1 MKPDLPYYSQIAS
14 AVRTM
19 RSMKWNLD
27 FSYFR
32 KWILIGFL
40 LGVVAG
46 LGAVALFLSVE
57 FFTGLFLGLGAG
69 YFPPLPGGFQ
79 SNFGYTLFI
88 EKPWMLPLI
97 TGLGGLLVG
106 LITTRFSPES
116 EGHGTDAVID
126 AYHHKSGNIRA
137 RVPLVKGIASS
148 ITIGSGGSG
157 GTEGPAGQIAAG
169 FGSLIGKLFKL
180 DEDEKRIAVAAG
192 LGAGIGSIFK
202 IPLGGAVFSAEVF
215 YRRDFEVR
223 ALIPGL
229 VASVT
234 GYTVFG
240 FVFGW
245 HPLFTIPL
253 DLVKYTNP
261 ISLLLYALV
270 GLISAGV
277 SIGYVKTF
285 YTISDYFS
293 KIRIP
298 KYLKPAIGGVLVGMI
313 GIVFPQ
319 ILGTSYGWLQIAINQ
334 DYTILPLSIIGA
346 IVIFKILATSL
357 TLGSGGSAG
366 VFGPSMVIGGFLGAF
381 IGTAFHLLGLFTWVD
396 VSSVIIV
403 SMVSFFGATAKT
415 PISSII
421 MGSEL
426 TGGYALLAPM
436 MLATF
441 VAYIMSG
448 QHNSIFRNQVL
459 NRSASP
465 AHRMEY
471 QLPILRDMYVE
482 DAIRVPVN
490 KLSKDVTIDEALQIM
505 NRNNS
510 KMIAVVNENELL
522 HGVVYKQRLYEFPDE
537 YRKSIKLESI
547 MIKDPFFA
555 YNSDSLHDAL
565 IRLSSNELQEMPVL
579 SNENNKV
586 LGIITIADLVKLYD
600 KEVEK
605 IVKVRNPSIPGID
618 NIRDE
623 IDNSKDRHLRDKT
636 TNKD

>member
-1 MKPDLPYYSQIAS
+1 
-14 AVRTM
+14 
-19 RSMKWNLD
+19 MKWNLD

-46 LGAVALFLSVE
+46 LGAVCLFLSVE
-57 FFTGLFLGLGAG
+57 FFTGLFLEIGTG
-69 YFPPLPGGFQ
+69 YSPPLPGGFQ
-79 SNFGYTLFI
+79 GNFSYTLFI
-88 EKPWMLPLI
+88 EKPWLIPLI

-137 RVPLVKGIASS
+137 RVPLVKAVASS

-180 DEDEKRIAVAAG
+180 DEDERRIAVAAG

-245 HPLFTIPL
+245 DRLFTIPL
-253 DLVKYTNP
+253 DLVKYTHP
-261 ISLLLYALV
+261 VSLILYAIV
-270 GLISAGV
+270 GLVSAGV
-277 SIGYVKTF
+277 SVGYVKVF
-285 YTISDYFS
+285 YTISDYFT

-298 KYLKPAIGGVLVGMI
+298 KYLKPAIGGVLVGLM

-319 ILGTSYGWLQIAINQ
+319 ILGTSYGWLQIAINK
-334 DYTILPLSIIGA
+334 DYVLFPLLMIGSVIIL
-346 IVIFKILATSL
+346 KILATSV
-357 TLGSGGSAG
+357 TIGSGGSAG
-366 VFGPSMVIGGFLGAF
+366 VFGPSMVIGGLLGAF
-381 IGTAFHLLGLFTWVD
+381 IGTAFHLLGLFTWID
-396 VSSVIIV
+396 VTSVIIV

-441 VAYIMSG
+441 IAYIMSG

-459 NRSASP
+459 NRSDSP

-471 QLPILRDMYVE
+471 QRVILSDLYVK
-482 DAIRVPVN
+482 DVMKDPMN
-490 KLSKDVTIDEALQIM
+490 KLSKDISIVEALQIM

-510 KMIAVVNENELL
+510 KMVMVVNDKDALQ
-522 HGVVYKQRLYEFPDE
+522 GVVYRYKLFEFPEE
-537 YRKSIKLESI
+537 YRKSVKLESI

-555 YNSDSLHDAL
+555 YTSDSLHHAL
-565 IRLSSNELQEMPVL
+565 VRLSSNDLQEMPVL
-579 SNENNKV
+579 SNEDNKV
-586 LGIITIADLVKLYD
+586 IGIVTIADLVKLYD
-600 KEVEK
+600 TEVEK
-605 IVKVRNPSIPGID
+605 IMKKRNQTNLSIDINGDGINKND
-618 NIRDE
+618 ERD
-623 IDNSKDRHLRDKT
+623 ITDKT
-636 TNKD
+636 TNK

>member
-1 MKPDLPYYSQIAS
+1 MKFDPPYYHQTKSIIKS
-14 AVRTM
+14 LKTM
-19 RSMKWNLD
+19 KGNLD
-27 FSYFR
+27 FTYFR

-46 LGAVALFLSVE
+46 LGAIGLFLSVE
-57 FFTGLFLGLGAG
+57 FFTGLFLKLGTG
-69 YFPPLPGGFQ
+69 YSPPLAGGFQ
-79 SNFGYTLFI
+79 NSYTYDLFI
-88 EKPWMLPLI
+88 ERPWLFPVVA
-97 TGLGGLLVG
+97 GFGGLLVG

-137 RVPLVKGIASS
+137 RVPLIKAIASS

-157 GTEGPAGQIAAG
+157 GTEGPAGQIAGG

-180 DEDEKRIAVAAG
+180 DEDERRIAVAAG

-223 ALIPGL
+223 ALMPGL

-245 HPLFTIPL
+245 DRLFTIPF
-253 DLVKYTNP
+253 DLVKYTHP
-261 ISLLLYALV
+261 VSLILYAIV
-270 GLISAGV
+270 GLVSAVV
-277 SIGYVKTF
+277 SIAWVKTF
-285 YTISDYFS
+285 YSISDYFS
-293 KIRIP
+293 RVRFP

-319 ILGTSYGWLQIAINQ
+319 VLGTSYGWLQIAINK
-334 DYTILPLSIIGA
+334 DYTLMPLYALGA
-346 IVIFKILATSL
+346 VIIFKILATSL
-357 TLGSGGSAG
+357 TIGSGGSAG
-366 VFGPSMVIGGFLGAF
+366 VFGPSMVIGGLLGAF
-381 IGTAFHLLGLFTWVD
+381 IGTAFHLLGLFTWID

-403 SMVSFFGATAKT
+403 GMVSFFGATAKT

-441 VAYIMSG
+441 IAYIMSG
-448 QHNSIFRNQVL
+448 QHNSIFRSQVL
-459 NRSASP
+459 SRSESP
-465 AHRMEY
+465 AHRREY
-471 QLPILRDMYVE
+471 QRVILSDHYV
-482 DAIRVPVN
+482 
-490 KLSKDVTIDEALQIM
+490 KDVMKNAVSKMSKEVSLESALQMM

-510 KMIAVVNENELL
+510 KMIAVVNENDRLE
-522 HGVVYKQRLYEFPDE
+522 GVVYKHKLYEFPEE
-537 YRKSIKLESI
+537 YRKSVVLESV
-547 MIKDPFFA
+547 MTKDPFFV
-555 YNSDSLHDAL
+555 YMSDSLHNAL
-565 IRLSSNELQEMPVL
+565 VRLSSNELQEMPVL
-579 SNENNKV
+579 SDENNKV
-586 LGIITIADLVKLYD
+586 LGIITLADLVKLYD
-600 KEVEK
+600 NEVEK
-605 IVKVRNPSIPGID
+605 VVKLR
-618 NIRDE
+618 
-623 IDNSKDRHLRDKT
+623 DNSNLSTVASDKAI
-636 TNKD
+636 NKGKVNQPDDKSKS

>member
-14 AVRTM
+14 AVRAM
-19 RSMKWNLD
+19 RGMKWNLD

-79 SNFGYTLFI
+79 SSFGYTLII

-245 HPLFTIPL
+245 NPLFTIPL

-319 ILGTSYGWLQIAINQ
+319 VLGTSYGWLQIAINN
-334 DYTILPLSIIGA
+334 DTILPLSIIGS

-471 QLPILRDMYVE
+471 QLPILRDMYVK

-510 KMIAVVNENELL
+510 KMIAVVNEKELL
-522 HGVVYKQRLYEFPDE
+522 HGVVYKHRLYEFPDE

-555 YNSDSLHDAL
+555 YSSDSLHDAL

-605 IVKVRNPSIPGID
+605 IVKVRNPSIPDIG
-618 NIRDE
+618 NKRDE
-623 IDNSKDRHLRDKT
+623 IDYSNDRHLGDKT

>member
-1 MKPDLPYYSQIAS
+1 LKPDLPYYYQMKSVI
-14 AVRTM
+14 RTL
-19 RSMKWNLD
+19 RAMKWNLD

-32 KWILIGFL
+32 KWILIGFI
-40 LGVVAG
+40 LGIVAG
-46 LGAVALFLSVE
+46 LGAIALFLSVE
-57 FFTGLFLGLGAG
+57 FFTGLFLEIGTG
-69 YFPPLPGGFQ
+69 YTPPLPGGFQ
-79 SNFGYTLFI
+79 ANFTYTLLI
-88 EKPWMLPLI
+88 EKPWLIPII

-106 LITTRFSPES
+106 LITTKFSPES

-137 RVPLVKGIASS
+137 RVPLVKAITSS

-180 DEDEKRIAVAAG
+180 NEDERRIAVAVG

-245 HPLFTIPL
+245 DRLFTIPL

-277 SIGYVKTF
+277 SVGYVKTF
-285 YTISDYFS
+285 YAVSDFFS
-293 KIRIP
+293 KIQVP
-298 KYLKPAIGGVLVGMI
+298 KYLKPAMGGVLVGII

-319 ILGTSYGWLQIAINQ
+319 ILGTSYGWLQIAISK
-334 DYTILPLSIIGA
+334 DYVVFPLAMIGSVIIL
-346 IVIFKILATSL
+346 KILATSL
-357 TLGSGGSAG
+357 TIGSGGSAG
-366 VFGPSMVIGGFLGAF
+366 VFGPSMVIGGLLGAF
-381 IGTAFHLLGLFTWVD
+381 IGTAFHLLGLFTWID

-403 SMVSFFGATAKT
+403 AMVSFFGATAKT

-441 VAYIMSG
+441 IAYIMSG

-459 NRSASP
+459 NRSDSP

-471 QLPILRDMYVE
+471 QRVILSELYVK
-482 DAIRVPVN
+482 DIMNNTMN
-490 KLSKDVTIDEALQIM
+490 KMSKSVSIEEALQIL

-510 KMIAVVNENELL
+510 RMITVVNESDTLQ
-522 HGVVYKQRLYEFPDE
+522 GVVYRYKLFEFPEE
-537 YRKSIKLESI
+537 YRKSIKLENI

-555 YNSDSLHDAL
+555 YESDSLHNAL
-565 IRLSSNELQEMPVL
+565 VRLSSNDLQEMPVL
-579 SNENNKV
+579 SNKDYKV
-586 LGIITIADLVKLYD
+586 IGIVTIADLVRLYD
-600 KEVEK
+600 IEVQK
-605 IVKVRNPSIPGID
+605 IMKKRNQTGLGVDAISNGMD
-618 NIRDE
+618 HNE
-623 IDNSKDRHLRDKT
+623 DRHITDITK
-636 TNKD
+636 KK

>member
-1 MKPDLPYYSQIAS
+1 VRTDIPYYSQIVS
-14 AVRTM
+14 IVRTI
-19 RSMKWNLD
+19 RSMRWNLD

-46 LGAVALFLSVE
+46 LGAIALFLSVE
-57 FFTGLFLGLGAG
+57 FFTTLFLEMGTG
-69 YFPPLPGGFQ
+69 YSPPLPGGFQ
-79 SNFGYTLFI
+79 DSYTYVLFI
-88 EKPWMLPLI
+88 ERPWAIPLI
-97 TGLGGLLVG
+97 CGLGGLLVG

-137 RVPLVKGIASS
+137 RVPLVKAVASS

-180 DEDEKRIAVAAG
+180 DEDERRIAVAAG

-245 HPLFTIPL
+245 DRLFTIPL
-253 DLVKYTNP
+253 DLVKYTQP
-261 ISLLLYALV
+261 ASLILYALV
-270 GLISAGV
+270 GLICAGI
-277 SIGYVKTF
+277 SIGYVKVF
-285 YTISDYFS
+285 YVITDYFS

-334 DYTILPLSIIGA
+334 DYTLLPLYILGPV
-346 IVIFKILATSL
+346 IVFKILATSL
-357 TLGSGGSAG
+357 TIGSGGSAG
-366 VFGPSMVIGGFLGAF
+366 VFGPSLIIGGLVGAF
-381 IGTAFHLLGLFTWVD
+381 IGTAFHLLGLFTWID

-403 SMVSFFGATAKT
+403 AMVSFFGATAKT

-459 NRSASP
+459 NRSDSP

-471 QLPILRDMYVE
+471 QRPILSDFYVK
-482 DAIRVPVN
+482 DAIRSATN
-490 KLSKDVTIDEALQIM
+490 KLSKDVSIEESLQIM

-510 KMIAVVNENELL
+510 KIILVVNQDDILQ
-522 HGVVYKQRLYEFPDE
+522 GVVYKHKLFEFPEE
-537 YRKSIKLESI
+537 YRKSVKLESI

-555 YNSDSLHDAL
+555 YNSDSLHNAL
-565 IRLSSNELQEMPVL
+565 VRLSSNDLQEMPVL
-579 SNENNKV
+579 SNENDKV
-586 LGIITIADLVKLYD
+586 IGIITISDLVKLYD

-605 IVKVRNPSIPGID
+605 IAKVMNRSNLNLNTNNDSTG
-618 NIRDE
+618 
-623 IDNSKDRHLRDKT
+623 NSRHLRKKS
-636 TNKD
+636 TNAKQ

>member
-1 MKPDLPYYSQIAS
+1 MKPDLPYYYQIKS
-14 AVRTM
+14 IVRTL
-19 RSMKWNLD
+19 RGMKWNLD

-57 FFTGLFLGLGAG
+57 LFTRLFLGMGAG

-79 SNFGYTLFI
+79 NNFTYTLSI
-88 EKPWMLPLI
+88 ERPWLLPLI

-106 LITTRFSPES
+106 LITTKFSPES

-126 AYHHKSGNIRA
+126 AYHHKSGHIRA

-180 DEDEKRIAVAAG
+180 NEDERRIAVAAG

-202 IPLGGAVFSAEVF
+202 VPLGGAVFSAEVF

-245 HPLFTIPL
+245 DRLFTIPL
-253 DLVKYTNP
+253 DLVRYTHP
-261 ISLLLYALV
+261 ESLILYAIV
-270 GLISAGV
+270 GLVSAGLSV
-277 SIGYVKTF
+277 GYVKTF
-285 YTISDYFS
+285 YAISDYFS
-293 KIRIP
+293 RIHFP
-298 KYLKPAIGGVLVGMI
+298 KYLKPAIGGVLVGLI

-319 ILGTSYGWLQIAINQ
+319 VLGTSYGWLQIVINK
-334 DYTILPLSIIGA
+334 DYVLFPLVMIGPV
-346 IVIFKILATSL
+346 IIFKILATSL
-357 TLGSGGSAG
+357 TIGSGGSAG
-366 VFGPSMVIGGFLGAF
+366 VFGPSMVIGGLLGAF
-381 IGTAFHLLGLFTWVD
+381 IGTAFHLLGLFTWID

-441 VAYIMSG
+441 IAYIMSG
-448 QHNSIFRNQVL
+448 QHSSIFRNQVL
-459 NRSASP
+459 NRSDSP

-471 QLPILRDMYVE
+471 QRVILRDLYVK
-482 DAIRVPVN
+482 DVMKNPIN
-490 KLSKDVTIDEALQIM
+490 KLSKNLSIEEALQIL

-510 KMIAVVNENELL
+510 RMIMLVNESDKLE
-522 HGVVYKQRLYEFPDE
+522 GVVYRYKLFEFPEE
-537 YRKSIKLESI
+537 YRKSIKLENI

-555 YNSDSLHDAL
+555 YTSDSLHHAL
-565 IRLSSNELQEMPVL
+565 LRLSSNDLQEMPVL
-579 SNENNKV
+579 SNEDHKV
-586 LGIITIADLVKLYD
+586 IGIVTIADLVKLYD
-600 KEVEK
+600 NQVEK
-605 IVKVRNPSIPGID
+605 IMKSRDQNGLGID
-618 NIRDE
+618 VN
-623 IDNSKDRHLRDKT
+623 NSQIEKKKDRDITDKKT
-636 TNKD
+636 D